1 MKAQKQTTATIGLI
15 LITFLAAV
23 QYFFLRNVPDTVS
36 TFSFVCITNVIGLL
50 ILGTVRIR
58 KLFSLRKKSL
68 LKGALFALELTGFNF
83 FLLMGSRHTD
93 AVTSASVISLYFVF
107 ITPLLLLLRR
117 KVNFFSGIATVIAII
132 ALLLLFNADTEK
144 LFSSPEVVYL
154 IIADIFFAAY
164 VVSVS
169 ILGENEDS
177 TCLTLSQMI
186 FAALFAFAGWLIENA
201 VTDRR

>member
-83 FLLMGSRHTD
+83 FLLLGARHLD
-93 AVTSASVISLYFVF
+93 AVVTSSVLSLYFVF
-107 ITPLLLLLRR
+107 ITPMLLLLRKR
-117 KVNFFSGIATVIAII
+117 VNFFSGIATVIAII
-132 ALLLLFNADTEK
+132 ARSMKRNLSFL
-144 LFSSPEVVYL
+144 
-154 IIADIFFAAY
+154 
-164 VVSVS
+164 S
-169 ILGENEDS
+169 ILRFLQNVAPSAKRRYLNVRAESGE
-177 TCLTLSQMI
+177 
-186 FAALFAFAGWLIENA
+186 LFP
-201 VTDRR
+201 